1 MTSSTALQSTATVAA
16 PGHPGGAAVKEDQE
30 EVKTTIRIPRSLL
43 RAAKVWAAE
52 HDRSFNDAVAEAL
65 TRLTKGGK

>member
-1 MTSSTALQSTATVAA
+1 M
-16 PGHPGGAAVKEDQE
+16 KEDQE
-30 EVKTTIRIPRSLL
+30 EVKTTIRISRSLL